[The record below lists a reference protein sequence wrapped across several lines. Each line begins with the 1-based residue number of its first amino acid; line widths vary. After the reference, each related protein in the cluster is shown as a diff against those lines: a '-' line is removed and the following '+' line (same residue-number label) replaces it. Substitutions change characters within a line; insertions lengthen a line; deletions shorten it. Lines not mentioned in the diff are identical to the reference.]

1 MAVIFPNG
9 SEQLIAEMIVNKTG
23 AQNLTLRLFT
33 NKYTP
38 TELTTEANLVEAS
51 GFGYSSFAL
60 TAANWSI
67 VLGNP
72 STFSYPLHTFT
83 FTGALG
89 NVYGYFITQTTSGK
103 LFLVERFVD
112 GPYQVASGLD
122 TIDITPLFT
131 LD

>member
-1 MAVIFPNG
+1 VAVVVPNA
-9 SEQLIAEMIVNKTG
+9 SEQLIAEMIVNKTA

-60 TAANWSI
+60 TAASWSI

-72 STFSYPLHTFT
+72 STFTYPLHTFS
-83 FTGALG
+83 FSGALG
-89 NVYGYFITQTTSGK
+89 NVYGWYLTQTTSGK
-103 LFLVERFVD
+103 LLCVERFVD

-122 TIDITPLFT
+122 TIDVTPSFT